1 MTPLAPLAWLSNLL
15 LEIGGLLLLVM
26 MVHVCADVGMKY
38 LFNRPIQGT
47 LEIVSYYYMVGAVFL
62 PIAFVE
68 LTRGAVSVDLFF
80 AMMPRWMQVG
90 CLFLVL
96 ALCAGA
102 YALLATITWADALRA
117 HARGEV
123 VMGPISVVIWPSRF
137 VLPASF
143 GLGALVCAIHALRL
157 LSSPRARAALLL
169 GQADGGTV

>member
-1 MTPLAPLAWLSNLL
+1 MAPLAWLSNLL
-15 LEIGGLLLLVM
+15 LELAGALLLVM

-38 LFNRPIQGT
+38 FFRQPIQGT

-62 PIAFVE
+62 PVAFVE

-80 AMMPRWMQVG
+80 NMMPRPVQVA
-90 CLFLVL
+90 CMVLVL
-96 ALCAGA
+96 VACAGA
-102 YALLATITWADALRA
+102 YGLVAAITWGDALRGY
-117 HARGEV
+117 ARGEV

-143 GLGALVCAIHALRL
+143 ALGAFVCAIHALRL
-157 LSSPRARAALLL
+157 ILSRQARAALLA

>member
-1 MTPLAPLAWLSNLL
+1 MAPLSWLSNLL
-15 LEIGGLLLLVM
+15 LEIAGLLLLVM

-80 AMMPRWMQVG
+80 NLMPRWLQAA
-90 CLFLVL
+90 CLMLVL
-96 ALCAGA
+96 ALCAGT
-102 YALLATITWADALRA
+102 YALLATITWGDAVRA
-117 HARGEV
+117 LARNEV
-123 VMGPISVVIWPSRF
+123 VMGPVSVIIWPSRF

-143 GLGALVCAIHALRL
+143 ALGALVCAIHALRL
-157 LSSPRARAALLL
+157 AVSRRARSALLA
-169 GQADGGTV
+169 GQSGGGAA